1 MACPGQPPPAEVQQ
15 LGVPQLGLAA
25 AGGQQA
31 IGAPLR
37 YRSHARTNVFQQPLA
52 LPTAGA
58 RWSTCRYTP
67 HQGCFGP
74 RLLKSVHPKLSSTT
88 SICIV

>member
-1 MACPGQPPPAEVQQ
+1 MACAGQPPPAEVQQ

-52 LPTAGA
+52 LPTARAG
-58 RWSTCRYTP
+58 WSTCRYTP

-74 RLLKSVHPKLSSTT
+74 RLPTSVRPQSSFAT